1 MKRIFKG
8 YTMFHYDHKTDNKT
22 TEVNL
27 KFYPAWT
34 IIVVIIVALIVL
46 RVKGVI

>member
-1 MKRIFKG
+1 
-8 YTMFHYDHKTDNKT
+8 MFHYDRKTGNTT

-46 RVKGVI
+46 RAKGVI